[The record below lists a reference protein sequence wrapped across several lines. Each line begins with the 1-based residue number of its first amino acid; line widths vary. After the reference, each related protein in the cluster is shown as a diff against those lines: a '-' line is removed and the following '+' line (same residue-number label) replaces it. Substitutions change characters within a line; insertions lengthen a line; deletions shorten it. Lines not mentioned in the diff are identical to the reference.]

1 MYTTLILL
9 QVSSEERKE
18 GQKRKLFYGAIRSF
32 WNNATFTCR
41 KPLKPL
47 SFFNTKVHWEVVIS
61 DFVYAIYLLH
71 TWQKLRTTFGPDYNI
86 NNSENYTASLKIFG
100 FFLKKKKTAHWNKA
114 FTTEFNLKQNK
125 KKPFLVLMFAEEKL
139 QDMIRN

>member
-100 FFLKKKKTAHWNKA
+100 FFLKKKKNSSLEQSIYNRVQFKT
-114 FTTEFNLKQNK
+114 KQK
-125 KKPFLVLMFAEEKL
+125 KNCF
-139 QDMIRN
+139 